1 MRSIG
6 EPRAVVAGK
15 DHERFPVN
23 TGSFESVQNPT
34 CAGVDFFDCVAINTC
49 RAVPLELLRSRKR
62 DMGQVVGEV
71 KKERPITVP
80 LNELHRFVGIP
91 FRQSPLIDRRSITS
105 LFAHERDIKVS
116 RLGVSSRRSSCS
128 RCRAERSYSCR
139 VNTAGQTS
147 SRSSDSSAETS
158 EDGPDAIC
166 QQCPSRNRASQWC
179 SSRGRPSVASFCRTL
194 GAAPFANPYMPLRM
208 GRRHVSSAALLGEQT
223 GCT

>member
-116 RLGVSSRRSSCS
+116 RLGV
-128 RCRAERSYSCR
+128 
-139 VNTAGQTS
+139 VV
-147 SRSSDSSAETS
+147 
-158 EDGPDAIC
+158 DGRLVAVVA
-166 QQCPSRNRASQWC
+166 RN
-179 SSRGRPSVASFCRTL
+179 GHT
-194 GAAPFANPYMPLRM
+194 
-208 GRRHVSSAALLGEQT
+208 HVV
-223 GCT
+223 